1 MREPRGDPR
10 APPSNGGKETAPPR
24 RCAGSPRRRS
34 AACAAVGG
42 KLRPGW
48 RRGKMAAGIREKQT
62 GERLPWFLL
71 LGAAS
76 LQSAVGRERG
86 APRGVAGGSS
96 GSLLSSPP
104 PFPDGSFGARWRRP
118 RAASVH
124 LGNLRPVWVTRR
136 RPFPSPN
143 PSRRGAPQRWV
154 RWGSRGS
161 PAEGPGL
168 PGRPGE
174 HRCPETRP
182 QVPLRCGNHPPGW
195 GCAGREGSGG
205 RLRGSGLYFPFVRLP
220 LWLWE
225 GSTRSVV

>member
-1 MREPRGDPR
+1 MVSTARRGL
-10 APPSNGGKETAPPR
+10 SSVCGGEGA
-24 RCAGSPRRRS
+24 RCASGCSWGLFWEP
-34 AACAAVGG
+34 A
-42 KLRPGW
+42 
-48 RRGKMAAGIREKQT
+48 
-62 GERLPWFLL
+62 FL
-71 LGAAS
+71 
-76 LQSAVGRERG
+76 
-86 APRGVAGGSS
+86 
-96 GSLLSSPP
+96 PP

-182 QVPLRCGNHPPGW
+182 QVPLRCGNHPSGW